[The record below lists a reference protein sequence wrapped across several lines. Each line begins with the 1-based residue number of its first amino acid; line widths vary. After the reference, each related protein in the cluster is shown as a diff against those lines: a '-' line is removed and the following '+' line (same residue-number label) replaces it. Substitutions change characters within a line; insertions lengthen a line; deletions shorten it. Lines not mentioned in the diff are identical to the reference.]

1 MPLSTTLGQLMA
13 AHRAE
18 LEALF
23 REGEPDWAKMAAEF
37 SRAGLRDET
46 GQKPTPGTAENTW
59 RVVKAAAARQGRKSR
74 EGRRARRAGTKARL
88 AIAQRKRLFPGN
100 PSVQSVPRSLS

>member
-1 MPLSTTLGQLMA
+1 MARKPDRLTENFGRALEEVSLCTTLGQWMA

-37 SRAGLRDET
+37 GRAGLRDET

-59 RVVKAAAARQGRKSR
+59 RVVKAAASTAQKSR
-74 EGRRARRAGTKARL
+74 VAGAVRKVRTTGR
-88 AIAQRKRLFPGN
+88 
-100 PSVQSVPRSLS
+100 